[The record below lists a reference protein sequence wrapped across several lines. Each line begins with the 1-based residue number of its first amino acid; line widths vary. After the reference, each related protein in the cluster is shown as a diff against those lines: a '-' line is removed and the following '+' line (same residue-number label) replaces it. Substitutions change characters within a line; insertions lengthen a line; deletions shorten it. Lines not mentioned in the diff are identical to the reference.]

1 MRIERTPETI
11 RLLEMITGP
20 ASLTGPTLSRLILN
34 DGHCRRINGR
44 YIVGNVLTP
53 DEHGRPKLRHNGD
66 HTELVTRR
74 HRFLIPKNH
83 PWRGKRP

>member
-11 RLLEMITGP
+11 RLLAMITGP
-20 ASLTGPTLSRLILN
+20 ASLTGPTLSRMILD
-34 DGHCRRINGR
+34 DGRCRRINGR
-44 YIVGNVLTP
+44 YIVGNVLVS
-53 DEHGRPKLRHNGD
+53 DSEGRPARRPVDD
-66 HTELVTRR
+66 HEELVTRR